1 MINNKPYNVWKYEN
15 ILEQSMFITRM
26 SEGSITLTDIDNM
39 TLKDRDF
46 YYESLIEL
54 NKKRQE
60 MLKEKSKHSK

>member
-1 MINNKPYNVWKYEN
+1 
-15 ILEQSMFITRM
+15 MFITRM
-26 SEGSITLTDIDNM
+26 SEGSITLIDVDNM

-60 MLKEKSKHSK
+60 MLKEKSRHSK

>member
-60 MLKEKSKHSK
+60 MLKEKSRHSK

>member
-1 MINNKPYNVWKYEN
+1 
-15 ILEQSMFITRM
+15 MFITRM

-60 MLKEKSKHSK
+60 VLKEKSKRNK